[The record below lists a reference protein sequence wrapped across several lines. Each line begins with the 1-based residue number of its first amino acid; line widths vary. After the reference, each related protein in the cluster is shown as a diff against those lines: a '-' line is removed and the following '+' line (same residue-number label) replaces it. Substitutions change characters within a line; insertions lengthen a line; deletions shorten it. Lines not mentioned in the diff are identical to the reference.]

1 MKKRTSRLFVVA
13 ILMLALALALVGCGG
28 KDTGNA
34 DGMTTV
40 SIGIGAPLTQGTVAI
55 GQGIKRGVELAV
67 DTANKSEEAKAAGIQ
82 FRTAEG
88 DDQGD
93 PKTGVTAANTF
104 ASDRS
109 LIGVV
114 GHYNSGVS
122 IPASKVYNDNKIVMI
137 SPGSTSPNLTAQGL
151 NNVFRTCATDDV
163 QGPSGAKDALALG
176 FKKAVVVHDST
187 PYGEGLA
194 REFADTFKAGGGEV
208 LLEAKTQDKDT
219 DFNALVT
226 RMNAL
231 SPDLVYYAGLYNAG
245 ALFSKQ
251 MKDGGLKVPMLGG
264 DGLYDQEFIN
274 LAGPAS
280 EGDLTTCVGLP
291 VEMLPAAE
299 KFEADYEAK
308 FPGQTIGAFDAYAY
322 DAAMAI
328 IQSAIKVAGEQGAD
342 KITSP
347 AGRDALIAAVAKV
360 SFDGVTG
367 PVSFDEKGDT
377 NNKVVSLYKVV
388 DGKWVPQETAK

>member
-13 ILMLALALALVGCGG
+13 ILMLALTLALVGCGS
-28 KDTGNA
+28 KDTGDA

-40 SIGIGAPLTQGTVAI
+40 TIGIGAPLTQGTVAI

-122 IPASKVYNDNKIVMI
+122 IPASKVYNDNKIVMV
-137 SPGSTSPNLTAQGL
+137 SPGSTNPNLTAQGL
-151 NNVFRTCATDDV
+151 NNVFRTCATDAV

-176 FKKAVVVHDST
+176 FKSAIVVNDST

-194 REFADTFKAGGGEV
+194 REFADTFTAGGGKV

-226 RMNAL
+226 NMKSKN
-231 SPDLVYYAGLYNAG
+231 PDLVYYAGLYNAG

-291 VEMLPAAE
+291 VSLLPAAE
-299 KFEADYEAK
+299 KFEADYKVK
-308 FPGQTIGAFDAYAY
+308 FPGQEIGAFDAYAY

-328 IQSAIKVAGEQGAD
+328 INSAIKVAKADGAD

-347 AGRDALIAAVAKV
+347 AGRDALIAAVAEV
-360 SFDGVTG
+360 SFEGVTG
-367 PVSFDEKGDT
+367 PVSFDAKGDT